1 MVQSVDR
8 WNGDGGGKFRWD
20 LLVVMVGRGRN
31 LLSFYRSPF
40 LVELTHRRLLEL
52 VV

>member
-8 WNGDGGGKFRWD
+8 WNGDGGGKLDWD

-31 LLSFYRSPF
+31 LRSLSRSPF
-40 LVELTHRRLLEL
+40 LVELIHRRLLEL